1 MRIMECSSGR
11 SCPYLRGRDIWGLLR
26 ERDYLRERISHM
38 EGVMGLAEA
47 KIRELSEENK
57 RLKEE
62 NNNLLHRIKKAVR
75 KIFKPNISR
84 DENEEGPKRGA
95 PKGHPGRGRIRPIEI
110 TEVVD
115 IYPRTCA
122 CGSSDISGYE
132 NSFDEHVVEDIEVR
146 PTESDPPLVEKK
158 VTCFRMHYGR
168 CRSCGRV
175 ISPQRDN
182 SIIPRSRIGPMARSV
197 SSHLH
202 YLGIPY
208 RKVRKIFKEVF
219 HLDMSH
225 PSLMHFDTKQ
235 AENGALLFEGIKELV
250 RSSSYV
256 NIDETGWREDGRN
269 CWLWVF
275 VTDEAVLYVIDDSRG
290 SKVVEGILGE
300 RYGGILGIDFYS
312 AYNPIKALGKQ
323 RCLSHLLDEIKN
335 IEEKNQFPLDNID
348 GRFCSELKAVL
359 KEAIEDW
366 NGYRKGIVSGGRL
379 AEERERII
387 SRMIELIQIPLES
400 PDTQRIRERIIRHNE
415 ELFLFLDH
423 PEIEPTNNRAE
434 RQLRP
439 NVIMRKI
446 TFGNRSEHGAE
457 KHQIIMSIIQ
467 TGILNGIEPLS
478 LFLALTRGDVSSF
491 EKSIPIRGP

>member
-1 MRIMECSSGR
+1 MECSSGR
-11 SCPYLRGRDIWGLLR
+11 SCPYLNGMDIWGLIR
-26 ERDYLRERISHM
+26 ERDDLRERISHL

-62 NNNLLHRIKKAVR
+62 NNNFLHRIKRAMK

-84 DENEEGPKRGA
+84 DENEEGRKRGA

-115 IYPRTCA
+115 IYPRICP
-122 CGSSDISGYE
+122 CGSSEILGYE
-132 NSFDEHVVEDIEVR
+132 RSFDEHVVEDIEVR
-146 PTESDPPLVEKK
+146 KK

-175 ISPQRDN
+175 ISPQRDH

-197 SSHLH
+197 GSHLH

-208 RKVRKIFKEVF
+208 RKVKKIFKEIF
-219 HLDMSH
+219 GLDISH
-225 PSLMHFDTKQ
+225 PSLLNFDTKQ
-235 AENGALLFEGIKELV
+235 AENGVILFEGIKEVV
-250 RSSSYV
+250 RTSSYV

-269 CWLWVF
+269 CWLWVS
-275 VTDEAVLYVIDDSRG
+275 VTDEAVLYVIDESRG

-323 RCLSHLLDEIKN
+323 RCLSHLLDEIKQ

-348 GRFCSELKAVL
+348 GRFCNELKGVL
-359 KEAIEDW
+359 KGAIASW
-366 NGYRKGIVSGGRL
+366 NEYKKGIIGM
-379 AEERERII
+379 EELREVRDKILSEMVEI
-387 SRMIELIQIPLES
+387 IQIPVEAS
-400 PDTQRIRERIIRHNE
+400 DTKRILERILRHHN

-423 PEIEPTNNRAE
+423 PEVEPTNNRAE

-467 TGILNGIEPLS
+467 TGILNGIEPLK
-478 LFLALTRGDVSSF
+478 LLLALTKGDVSSF